1 MGSRDLRVL
10 LVVSCLLLKLVIV
23 IMHATRAQHVSLA
36 NILAL
41 PNPTIDLKLEEFEK
55 TSQKF
60 LAAVN
65 DYTSRAIEEILR
77 RKDAEASRIQKDGER
92 KRALELEITE
102 YKEKEVQLLKG
113 L

>member
-1 MGSRDLRVL
+1 
-10 LVVSCLLLKLVIV
+10 
-23 IMHATRAQHVSLA
+23 MHATRAQHVSLA

-113 L
+113 PQTEIAG